1 MKSAKNPRALASAT
15 ASPAG
20 NMESE
25 DDDEPPGAREA
36 RADWV
41 VLWVVVLGAW
51 LCWATYYVALAGRVM

>member
-1 MKSAKNPRALASAT
+1 MKSAKKPRALASA
-15 ASPAG
+15 AAVC
-20 NMESE
+20 NMETE

-51 LCWATYYVALAGRVM
+51 LCWATYYVALAGKVM